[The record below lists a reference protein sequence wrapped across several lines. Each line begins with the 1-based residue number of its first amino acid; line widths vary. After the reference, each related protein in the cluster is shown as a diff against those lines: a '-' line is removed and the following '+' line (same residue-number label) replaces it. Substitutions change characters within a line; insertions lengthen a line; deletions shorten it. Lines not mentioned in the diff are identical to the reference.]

1 MIWWRGNQTIF
12 WNTLYV
18 IGFLWTNVKIW
29 PKLTGRVK
37 YFHEH
42 MSTKPRDFS
51 KFTLVIQTDPT
62 QKVRFCSSK
71 SSTRVWLLRHF
82 FHTELIS
89 VYSLISHRKWAQT
102 AKQYKLGNWCWKQ
115 CQVLQTSNLDFM
127 FSGQR
132 GSLCEVRLNP
142 EAPISFCWTE
152 MDRTAVILPES
163 LIRCSFTAAAQFRG
177 AQKESAGAEQRA
189 CRAERPFPGS
199 EWLRLALFRAFGGRA
214 NLKSQNCAGNGS
226 SYRL

>member
-1 MIWWRGNQTIF
+1 MQISRLHSTTFVICASGVRPGMILWRGNQTIF

-82 FHTELIS
+82 FSTELIS

-102 AKQYKLGNWCWKQ
+102 AKQCNLGNWCWKQ

-132 GSLCEVRLNP
+132 GSLLRYDSTQKLQPAFVEQK
-142 EAPISFCWTE
+142 WTE
-152 MDRTAVILPES
+152 LPS
-163 LIRCSFTAAAQFRG
+163 SC
-177 AQKESAGAEQRA
+177 QKV
-189 CRAERPFPGS
+189 
-199 EWLRLALFRAFGGRA
+199 
-214 NLKSQNCAGNGS
+214 
-226 SYRL
+226 